1 MRDGG
6 SPWPPIEGE
15 TAAII
20 EPARALM
27 TPEIRLCR
35 AILEQALA
43 DLERARLRPPRR
55 RDTKGAAVVRWFRSA
70 DVTWPF
76 SFESICATLGLD
88 ADAVRESVLRTGPTA
103 PRTRL
108 VLAGDERA
116 SA

>member
-6 SPWPPIEGE
+6 APWPPIEGG

-20 EPARALM
+20 EPARPLM

-43 DLERARLRPPRR
+43 DLERARLRAPRR
-55 RDTKGAAVVRWFRSA
+55 RDATGAAVVRWFRSA
-70 DVTWPF
+70 DVGWPF
-76 SFESICATLGLD
+76 AFESICATLGLD
-88 ADAVRESVLRTGPTA
+88 AEAVRDAVLRTGRTA

-108 VLAGDERA
+108 VLAGAERA
-116 SA
+116 LA